1 MIVLDIDKRADLEST
16 KKVQGA
22 GETVYTNYGAC
33 QKHPDITF
41 EELQPR
47 MFSFNSPHG
56 ACENCSG
63 IGERMEVDPELLIPN
78 TALNI
83 MDGAISVYSKMDIKW
98 RAQQITV
105 VGKKY
110 KFDVWTP
117 INKFT
122 KKQFFSLKKNI
133 QIENII
139 KSKEYNIAINKA
151 FENKI
156 KQNIKFTPVNLK
168 DSYFDLDLIFLE
180 KDFKEISIFVNDQS
194 LIKGYEKMRTGF
206 IANVSHELR
215 TPLSSILASVET
227 IKNTAKNDKKA
238 QKKFLDGMENQAW
251 RMTRLVE
258 DLLTLSKIESDD
270 KELHFEK
277 IKIDSIIQN
286 VIDSLSSKAKLKKIK
301 FLIIKKSKK
310 LIINADQD
318 SIIQVFIN
326 LIDNAINYSK
336 EKTQIKISFD
346 KSIKQDKSFLKISVI
361 DVGEGIEKKHLNRIT
376 QRFYRVDKDRSRK
389 QGGTGLGLAIVKHI
403 VQRHQGELTIKSE
416 TGVGSVFSVFLP
428 IENIN

>member
-1 MIVLDIDKRADLEST
+1 MKKGTIAILDKLPSSCISLDNK
-16 KKVQGA
+16 KKVI
-22 GETVYTNYGAC
+22 Y
-33 QKHPDITF
+33 F
-41 EELQPR
+41 
-47 MFSFNSPHG
+47 
-56 ACENCSG
+56 
-63 IGERMEVDPELLIPN
+63 
-78 TALNI
+78 
-83 MDGAISVYSKMDIKW
+83 
-98 RAQQITV
+98 
-105 VGKKY
+105 
-110 KFDVWTP
+110 
-117 INKFT
+117 NKFA
-122 KKQFFSLKKNI
+122 KKQFFSIKKNI

-139 KSKEYNIAINKA
+139 KSKELNFAITKA

-156 KQNIKFTPVNLK
+156 KQNIKFTPLNLK
-168 DSYFDLDLIFLE
+168 DSFFEIDLIFLE
-180 KDFKEISIFVNDQS
+180 KNFKEITIFVSDQS

-215 TPLSSILASVET
+215 TPLSSILASVQT

-238 QKKFLDGMENQAW
+238 QNKFLDGMENQAW

-286 VIDSLSSKAKLKKIK
+286 VIDSLNSKAKLKKIK

-310 LIINADQD
+310 LTINADQD

-346 KSIKQDKSFLKISVI
+346 KSIKQDKSFLKISII

-403 VQRHQGELTIKSE
+403 VQRHQGELSIKSE